1 MIPSLTAL
9 SLRSQPTGR
18 NVWDHRHFLELEEVI
33 EDGLNLEYTAED
45 IRDDRAIV
53 LVAVAQNGE
62 ALQFASPRLKGD
74 REFALT
80 LIRES
85 TRRNSGFEF
94 RWLSPP
100 LRGDREVVLAAVTS
114 SGQNLQDV
122 SVSMKDDEEVVR
134 TATRQWGPAF
144 QFASERL
151 RGKKTFVLSLL
162 QDSTISGFG
171 VRRLLRHASEPLRD
185 DREVVLAAVSKHGF
199 NLEFASALKK
209 DDEDI
214 VQEARKSDPRALDNA
229 SSRLQEKLSLKR
241 GRQG

>member
-62 ALQFASPRLKGD
+62 ALQFASPRLK
-74 REFALT
+74 
-80 LIRES
+80 
-85 TRRNSGFEF
+85 
-94 RWLSPP
+94 
-100 LRGDREVVLAAVTS
+100 
-114 SGQNLQDV
+114 
-122 SVSMKDDEEVVR
+122 DDEKVVR